1 MATTAPSD
9 APAAR
14 APRGPDSPPLL
25 PMWRRLSPLP
35 GGKRLFSLLLG
46 RMAPYTGSIGALVE
60 ELEPGHARV
69 SIRDRRAVRNHLRSV
84 HAIAL
89 ANVAEAASGL
99 AVLAALPPGA
109 RGILIGF
116 RIEYLKKAR
125 GRLVAECRCTI
136 PDLADAVPAREGAAP
151 SLDYEPMVEVRDPAG
166 VVVAR
171 AWPRWRL
178 SVA

>member
-1 MATTAPSD
+1 MASAAPPSGDTA

-14 APRGPDSPPLL
+14 ASRGPGTPPIL

-35 GGKRLFSLLLG
+35 GGRRLFSFLLG
-46 RMAPYTGSIGALVE
+46 RLVPYTGSIGPLVE
-60 ELEPGHARV
+60 ELEPGYARV
-69 SIRDRRAVRNHLRSV
+69 SLADRKAVRNHLRSI

-89 ANVAEAASGL
+89 ANLAEAASGL
-99 AVLAALPPGA
+99 AVIAALPPGA
-109 RGILIGF
+109 RGILVGF

-136 PDLADAVPAREGAAP
+136 PDLTGAAAVEA
-151 SLDYEPMVEVRDPAG
+151 EPLVEVRDAAG
-166 VVVAR
+166 DVVVR

-178 SVA
+178 SAS

>member
-1 MATTAPSD
+1 MTSTVPT
-9 APAAR
+9 APAAAAAR
-14 APRGPDSPPLL
+14 ASGNPDILPL
-25 PMWRRLSPLP
+25 WRRLSPLP

-46 RMAPYTGSIGALVE
+46 RMVPYTGSIGPLVE
-60 ELEPGHARV
+60 ELAPGHARV
-69 SIRDRRAVRNHLRSV
+69 AIRDRRAVRNHLRSV

-99 AVLAALPPGA
+99 AVIAALPPGA
-109 RGILIGF
+109 RGILVGF

-136 PDLADAVPAREGAAP
+136 PDFAGARPTREGGAP
-151 SLDYEPMVEVRDPAG
+151 SLDFEPVVEVSDAAG
-166 VVVAR
+166 VIVVR

-178 SVA
+178 SAG